1 MWKKKGNGSG
11 IILHCLSHSL
21 ACELNLQLLS
31 PLILRYSLLANKFGV
46 LLIHKRVDYH
56 KFVVMFTQFSQVTFL
71 KASFSCK
78 KFMNFFNFEK
88 KSTAL
93 HPRSYHSSHLV
104 CSMVFTYIYVCDL
117 CTLSQKRT
125 YTRN

>member
-1 MWKKKGNGSG
+1 MARNFTLDQYNRSECERKKGNGSG

-56 KFVVMFTQFSQVTFL
+56 KFVVIMFTQFSQVTFL

-88 KSTAL
+88 KARHFT
-93 HPRSYHSSHLV
+93 LV
-104 CSMVFTYIYVCDL
+104 AT
-117 CTLSQKRT
+117 TLVT
-125 YTRN
+125 